1 MTLSQNIEDTR
12 NLAAFCEPVMFMNLM
27 NVINE
32 ESMMGCKPFTVSWLY
47 PFLFITVRAVAEVPA
62 PLLNSPHSN
71 GHDPEGN

>member
-1 MTLSQNIEDTR
+1 
-12 NLAAFCEPVMFMNLM
+12 MFMNLM

-71 GHDPEGN
+71 GHYPEGN